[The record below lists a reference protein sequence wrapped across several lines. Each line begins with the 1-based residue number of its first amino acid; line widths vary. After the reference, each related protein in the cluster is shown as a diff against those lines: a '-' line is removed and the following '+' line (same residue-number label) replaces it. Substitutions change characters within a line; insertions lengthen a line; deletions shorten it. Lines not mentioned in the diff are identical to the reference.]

1 MPRSLW
7 NGTIAFGLVRVPVKL
22 HTATE
27 SKSISFRERHVSDG
41 AAIEHRR
48 VCLAEDRE
56 VPYGEIAKGFE
67 VSSGSYVMLSKEEI
81 AAAEGPEAHV
91 IDVEHFVDGQ
101 EIDPA
106 YYERAYYL
114 SPGKLGDE
122 AYRTLHS
129 ALKTSGK
136 VGIGRFLF
144 HGKAHLAALRAL
156 EDVIALQTMR
166 FADEFVDPH
175 ELEIAKAD
183 KQPSKL
189 EIDTARLLVDQLVS
203 SFEPDAYE
211 NTYRA
216 AVLGVIEQKARG
228 QKIEAPQSHEQTG
241 EGELLSALRASL
253 EEGHVRKRR
262 RPASGKPQPAGKAPR
277 SSGGASGSSG
287 KAPRSSGGA
296 SGSSGKAPRSSGGAS
311 GSSGKAPRSSGGASR
326 SSGKAPRSS
335 DDAPRPSKGAARGH
349 RRTRGEG

>member
-48 VCLAEDRE
+48 VCVAEDRE
-56 VPYGEIAKGFE
+56 VPYSEIAKGFE
-67 VSSGSYVMLSKEEI
+67 VSSGSFVMLSKEEI

-144 HGKAHLAALRAL
+144 HGKAHLAAFRAL
-156 EDVIALQTMR
+156 EDVIVLHTMR
-166 FADEFVDPH
+166 FADEFADPR

-211 NTYRA
+211 NSYRA

-228 QKIEAPQSHEQTG
+228 EKIQAPQSQEQTG
-241 EGELLSALRASL
+241 EGELLGALRASL
-253 EEGHVRKRR
+253 EEGHGRKRR
-262 RPASGKPQPAGKAPR
+262 RPASVEPQP
-277 SSGGASGSSG
+277 SG
-287 KAPRSSGGA
+287 KAPRSSGGT
-296 SGSSGKAPRSSGGAS
+296 
-311 GSSGKAPRSSGGASR
+311 SR
-326 SSGKAPRSS
+326 SSAKTPRSPGGT
-335 DDAPRPSKGAARGH
+335 PRSPVGHHVQPRGRLPRAAGRGGRADGASTVVGLAQLRLGERASGALQ
-349 RRTRGEG
+349 RRA